1 MIQHFSFN
9 HKGGFYH
16 FRLHNQKNKITNGF
30 SSLKKY
36 LEDLPS
42 KCPDNYFNEG
52 PRSSSLKFKLQ
63 DLNIIHLK
71 NHEISELA
79 RLGLEINQNKYSTN
93 HSKVQIFMLERDNKT
108 LAIEIPIWLIQN
120 ELNGFFDIF
129 KTEKPLTGHIDILR
143 IEDGKIWVWDYKPNA
158 LQEKY
163 AATQVFFYALMLSKR
178 TNIPLENFRCGYF
191 DHEDAFLFKPDLE
204 QINRNRLT
212 SYLQ

>member
-1 MIQHFSFN
+1 MIQHFSFK

-16 FRLHNQKNKITNGF
+16 FRLHNQKNLKNGF
-30 SSLKKY
+30 STLKTY
-36 LEDLPS
+36 LECIPG

-63 DLNIIHLK
+63 DIDVIHLK

-79 RLGLEINQNKYSTN
+79 KLGLEVNETKYNTN
-93 HSKVQIFMLERDNKT
+93 HSKVQVFMIERDNKT
-108 LAIEIPIWLIQN
+108 LAIEIPIWLKPD

-129 KTEKPLTGHIDILR
+129 KTEKPLTGHIDLLR
-143 IEDGKIWVWDYKPNA
+143 IEDNKIWVWDYKPNA
-158 LQEKY
+158 IKEKY

-191 DHEDAFLFKPDLE
+191 DDKDAFLFKPDIN
-204 QINRNRLT
+204 QINRNRLN